1 MTNRSSSAARKRRQ
15 QQQQRRTT
23 SQTVPNP
30 NPPGPISNLGD
41 DLLLEILIR
50 LPSPSSAARCTPVC
64 QRWRSLVSAPLFINR
79 FVSVRITAPVEP
91 ISLITS
97 PDSPPKPI
105 LSFLPHLPPNVRRRF
120 KVVDSFNDLVLCG
133 YSDQIE
139 DGYGCTAY
147 SICNPF
153 TKQWVALPL
162 APRKPLN
169 LRVIARLVCKPRNS
183 KRFELDDDGESSWF
197 DYSDYE
203 FRVVLM
209 YRWQPYWQG
218 STAVD
223 VFSSGSWG
231 WTEAVRVLDH
241 PQVGPRGAKNVV
253 SCNGEL
259 FWSRAT
265 TRRAT
270 ALMNTMMIAC
280 IIVFISSRSTPFAS
294 ICPRPRSW
302 IECAGRGRP
311 DSGTFRSREA
321 RFTWFDS
328 RSSWTSTRFMAR
340 GMS

>member
-1 MTNRSSSAARKRRQ
+1 MTNRSSSAARKRRRQ
-15 QQQQRRTT
+15 RQRRTT

-64 QRWRSLVSAPLFINR
+64 QRWRSLVSTPLFINR
-79 FVSVRITAPVEP
+79 FVSIRTTAPVEP
-91 ISLITS
+91 ISWITS
-97 PDSPPKPI
+97 HDSPPKPI

-120 KVVDSFNDLVLCG
+120 KAVDSFKDLVLCG

-183 KRFELDDDGESSWF
+183 KRFELDDDGGSSWF

-209 YRWQPYWQG
+209 YRWQPYWQD
-218 STAVD
+218 STEVD

-259 FWSRAT
+259 FWSRDDEEGDRVDEYDDRVGG
-265 TRRAT
+265 RR
-270 ALMNTMMIAC
+270 
-280 IIVFISSRSTPFAS
+280 TP
-294 ICPRPRSW
+294 
-302 IECAGRGRP
+302 
-311 DSGTFRSREA
+311 
-321 RFTWFDS
+321 
-328 RSSWTSTRFMAR
+328 SSWRLIDE
-340 GMS
+340 